1 MLIAVMILMSIVAA
15 AGLYYYMKGGDYA
28 YVYVDGV
35 LKGEYALDEDIEVF
49 VKGYKD
55 DGNTLVIRDGS
66 AYFTEASCPDKL
78 CINQGRISRVGQE
91 LVCLPNRII
100 IKIGGKDDG
109 EYDAVTQ

>member
-1 MLIAVMILMSIVAA
+1 MAA
-15 AGLYYYMKGGDYA
+15 LNIYFDEDDMPDAETSGAMQTA
-28 YVYVDGV
+28 A
-35 LKGEYALDEDIEVF
+35 EYALDEDIEVF